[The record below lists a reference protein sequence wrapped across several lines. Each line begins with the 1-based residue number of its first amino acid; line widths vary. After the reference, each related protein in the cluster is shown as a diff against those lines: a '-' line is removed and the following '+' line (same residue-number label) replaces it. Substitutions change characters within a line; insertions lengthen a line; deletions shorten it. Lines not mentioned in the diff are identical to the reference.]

1 MGQYTPAHYYEGRN
15 ADLRLIVIHTME
27 APEGPQTAENIA
39 AYFASGAVVA
49 SAHACVDQDSV
60 VVCLPPTATAFAA
73 PGANADGYQIEHAGY
88 ASQDGEGWND
98 AESQSMLKLSAAHA
112 REIALAAGIPL
123 KHLTNAELA
132 AGEAGFVGHNQVS
145 DVYKRSDHWDPGPQ
159 FPWSQ
164 YMALVNNGEAETES
178 TPIVPEEDTVKFIRS
193 RQTGTI
199 YAITPTDVVAM
210 TSAKVW
216 TDMVK
221 AYGLANA
228 YEVSLDDGDIAGI
241 AADAAARRARLVA
254 EVAATVGAIDPA
266 KLAESL
272 APAIVPP
279 PLSAHSASTRGGASS
294 AMRLGTRPSPAS
306 SLPTWH
312 SRHAAPSSSS
322 REQFWQV
329 RQATRSSSS
338 RTGTSVWGS
347 MQISQSSSRASS
359 VLVWHSRVLSKEIPT
374 TRARH
379 RRDSGRTSSDRRRT
393 CSRRMSC

>member
-15 ADLRLIVIHTME
+15 EDLRLIVIHTME
-27 APEGPQTAENIA
+27 APETTQTAENIA

-88 ASQDGEGWND
+88 AGQDTAGWAD
-98 AESQSMLKLSAAHA
+98 DESQSMLRLSAAHA

-145 DVYKRSDHWDPGPQ
+145 DVYKRSDHWDPGTN

-164 YMALVNNGEAETES
+164 YMSLVNGEAETEEAN
-178 TPIVPEEDTVKFIRS
+178 TVPEEDTVKFVRS

-199 YAITPTDVVAM
+199 YSITPTDVVAM

-216 TDMVK
+216 GDLVK
-221 AYGLANA
+221 AYGLANS

-254 EVAATVGAIDPA
+254 EVAATVGSIDPA

-279 PLSAHSASTRGGASS
+279 LLSALTSAGAGG
-294 AMRLGTRPSPAS
+294 LTP
-306 SLPTWH
+306 
-312 SRHAAPSSSS
+312 
-322 REQFWQV
+322 EQV
-329 RQATRSSSS
+329 RVAAEEAVRS
-338 RTGTSVWGS
+338 VF
-347 MQISQSSSRASS
+347 ADAA
-359 VLVWHSRVLSKEIPT
+359 KE
-374 TRARH
+374 
-379 RRDSGRTSSDRRRT
+379 G
-393 CSRRMSC
+393 

>member
-1 MGQYTPAHYYEGRN
+1 MGNYTPAHYYEGRN
-15 ADLRLIVIHTME
+15 KDLRLIVIHTME

-60 VVCLPPTATAFAA
+60 VVCLPPSDTAFAA

-88 ASQDGEGWND
+88 AGQDTAGWAD
-98 AESQSMLKLSAAHA
+98 DESQSMLRLSAAHA

-145 DVYKRSDHWDPGPQ
+145 DVYKRSDHWDPGTN

-164 YMALVNNGEAETES
+164 YMSLVNGEAETEEAN
-178 TPIVPEEDTVKFIRS
+178 TVPEEDTVKFVRS

-199 YAITPTDVVAM
+199 YSITPTDVVAM

-216 TDMVK
+216 GDLVK
-221 AYGLANA
+221 AYGLANS

-254 EVAATVGAIDPA
+254 EVAATVGSIDPA

-279 PLSAHSASTRGGASS
+279 LLSALTSAGAGG
-294 AMRLGTRPSPAS
+294 LTP
-306 SLPTWH
+306 
-312 SRHAAPSSSS
+312 
-322 REQFWQV
+322 EQV
-329 RQATRSSSS
+329 RVAAEEAVRS
-338 RTGTSVWGS
+338 VF
-347 MQISQSSSRASS
+347 ADAA
-359 VLVWHSRVLSKEIPT
+359 KE
-374 TRARH
+374 
-379 RRDSGRTSSDRRRT
+379 G
-393 CSRRMSC
+393 